1 MVENKRCF
9 ACGRISDSDW
19 KRKYCPITAQV
30 IYAER
35 IAEKCRFYKDKES
48 KGGKASCS
56 SKE

>member
-1 MVENKRCF
+1 MAEYRRCF

-30 IYAER
+30 ICADR

-48 KGGKASCS
+48 KEVKASCS